1 MFIMSKRTFLVKRA
15 DGSTYRVKKDF
26 VGDIPQDVYDSSVI
40 QGAIQGG
47 LVVSPSSHKDA
58 ALYRA
63 DEAAQEKEAAAD
75 IRPDAGKKGKDKA
88 AGES

>member
-26 VGDIPQDVYDSSVI
+26 VGDIPQDVYESSVI
-40 QGAIQGG
+40 QGAIKGG
-47 LVVSPSSHKDA
+47 LVAAPGSHKDA
-58 ALYRA
+58 ALYQA
-63 DEAAQEKEAAAD
+63 DEASQEKESAAD
-75 IRPDAGKKGKDKA
+75 IRPDAGKKGKGKT

>member
-1 MFIMSKRTFLVKRA
+1 MFIMSKRNFLVKRA

-47 LVVSPSSHKDA
+47 LVVTPSSHKDA
-58 ALYRA
+58 ALYQA

-75 IRPDAGKKGKDKA
+75 IRPDVGKKGKGKA
-88 AGES
+88 DGES